1 MKQSVLADKFVLHH
15 HTVPL
20 SYIYEI
26 RQRMTPPTP
35 RTRFRM
41 PIVLPGG
48 VLLLLFTSLASS
60 SGQGVHSLDVLS
72 LDAHEVARGVDRHY
86 NALHALQAGFRE
98 TFRGNGMDRTE
109 SGTLWIKRPG
119 HMRWEYKEPRAKLF
133 ITDGKTAWFYAPG
146 DRQARRT
153 AFKKLE
159 DLRSPLAYLL
169 GRAKLEKEFEGL
181 SLAPDVAPKSAGNIV
196 LRGVPRSSGI
206 RLAQV
211 LLEVTS
217 QGRIDR
223 IVAEDQDG
231 AATEF
236 QFSESKENGEVAAD
250 AISEQRFR
258 FTPPRGV
265 EVIEGGLEQ

>member
-1 MKQSVLADKFVLHH
+1 MISFTPTRSGSHV
-15 HTVPL
+15 VPL
-20 SYIYEI
+20 GAILV
-26 RQRMTPPTP
+26 
-35 RTRFRM
+35 F
-41 PIVLPGG
+41 
-48 VLLLLFTSLASS
+48 LLTSLASS
-60 SGQGVHSLDVLS
+60 VAEDVH
-72 LDAHEVARGVDRHY
+72 AIAERVDRHY
-86 NALHALQAGFRE
+86 NALHALQAGFTE

-169 GRAKLEKEFEGL
+169 GRAKLEKEFDGL
-181 SLAPDVAPKSAGNIV
+181 SLAPDIAPKSSGNIV
-196 LRGVPRSSGI
+196 LRGVPRSTGI

-211 LLEVTS
+211 LLEVTP

-236 QFSESKENGEVAAD
+236 QFSESKENGDVAAD
-250 AISEQRFR
+250 AVDEQRFR
-258 FTPPRGV
+258 FTPPHGV
-265 EVIEGGLEQ
+265 EVIEGGLDQ